1 MEVRLKHNLAGRPP
15 YGTGMVTIP
24 EGETIQVLETEY
36 TDTESLVQWRRWRL
50 IVDRGTLITF
60 ELR

>member
-1 MEVRLKHNLAGRPP
+1 
-15 YGTGMVTIP
+15 MVTIP

-50 IVDRGTLITF
+50 MVDRETLITF